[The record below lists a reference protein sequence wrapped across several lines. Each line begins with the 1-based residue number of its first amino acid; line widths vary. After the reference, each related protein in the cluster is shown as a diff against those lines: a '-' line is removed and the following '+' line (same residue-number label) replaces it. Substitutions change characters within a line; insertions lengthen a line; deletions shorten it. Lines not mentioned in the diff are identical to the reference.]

1 MRQKKLTN
9 QEIASFCSQTSILFQ
24 AGIAPAEAMSILLN
38 DSKTAE
44 GKELLQQI
52 LTICK
57 TGERFSSALKETGVF
72 PEYVMHMITIGE
84 ESGNL
89 DDVMQSLTNYYER
102 EDAIADSIRSAVSY
116 PFVMISIMVVVI
128 FVLLGKVMP
137 IFNQVFIQMGSEMTG
152 ISGTLL
158 SIGTTLNRYS
168 VIFVAV
174 LVLAVLIFLL
184 ATKTKKGQ
192 RITKNILS
200 SFPLTKEFYEK
211 LAAGRFASGMALTI
225 SSGMDTFTSLDMVS
239 ELTEHKGMQEKIAN
253 CKKAIQDGANLSE
266 ALTSSGIFSNL
277 YSRMV
282 AVGFRTGSID
292 LVMQKIAENYDKE
305 TEKKIRS
312 IISVLEPTLVIILSI
327 IVGLILLSVIFPL
340 MGIMSSIG

>member
-1 MRQKKLTN
+1 MRQKKLSN

-24 AGIAPAEAMSILLN
+24 AGIAPAESMSILLN

-44 GKELLQQI
+44 GRELLQQI
-52 LTICK
+52 LDICK
-57 TGERFSSALKETGVF
+57 TGEHFSSALKETGVF
-72 PEYVMHMITIGE
+72 PEYVLHMITIGE

-89 DDVMQSLTNYYER
+89 DNVMQSLTNYYER
-102 EDAIADSIRSAVSY
+102 EDAIADSIRNAVSY
-116 PFVMISIMVVVI
+116 PFVMIGIMVVVI

-137 IFNQVFIQMGSEMTG
+137 IFNQVFIQLGSEMTG

-158 SIGTTLNRYS
+158 SIGTALNRYS
-168 VIFVAV
+168 IFIVTL
-174 LVLAVLIFLL
+174 LVLAVLVFLL
-184 ATKTKKGQ
+184 ATKTKKGRQ
-192 RITKNILS
+192 FTKRVLS
-200 SFPLTKEFYEK
+200 TFPLTRGFYEK

-239 ELTEHKGMQEKIAN
+239 ELTEHKGMQEKISK
-253 CKKAIQDGANLSE
+253 CKKAIQDGANFSE
-266 ALTSSGIFSNL
+266 ALTASGIFSNL

-292 LVMQKIAENYDKE
+292 RVMQKIADNYDRE